1 MLLSYLYEH
10 LNQYDH
16 SKDKCCTVICQDMIS
31 KRDNFERVFG
41 EVNEN
46 VFGIKTNGM
55 SSECVRY
62 HVY

>member
-1 MLLSYLYEH
+1 MCK
-10 LNQYDH
+10 Q
-16 SKDKCCTVICQDMIS
+16 VIS
-31 KRDNFERVFG
+31 KTVMFERVFG

-55 SSECVRY
+55 SSECVKY